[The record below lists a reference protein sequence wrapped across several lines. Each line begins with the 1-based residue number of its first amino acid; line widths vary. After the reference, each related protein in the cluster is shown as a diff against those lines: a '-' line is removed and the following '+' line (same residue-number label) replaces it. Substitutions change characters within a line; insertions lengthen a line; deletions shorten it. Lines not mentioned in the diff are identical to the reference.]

1 MAGDTSSPEYS
12 AEYKKAEQ
20 AALRLIA
27 RAEQCSWVLVYKLEK
42 KKFNPQI
49 IKDLIRHLEELDLV
63 NDLRY
68 AQLWLKTRIRNGN
81 KAPHMLNMQLMAKGL
96 DRETVKAALD
106 SALTPEAETALLR
119 SCIVKFDQYKNKNK
133 NKINKNNIKTA
144 IRSFLKMQ
152 GFSADAIN
160 LYMEEL

>member
-1 MAGDTSSPEYS
+1 MAGDASSPEYR
-12 AEYKKAEQ
+12 AEYTKAEQ

-27 RAEQCSWVLVYKLEK
+27 RAEQCSWVLTYKLEK
-42 KKFNPQI
+42 KKFNPHI
-49 IKDLIRHLEELDLV
+49 IKDLIKHLEELDLV

-68 AQLWLKTRIRNGN
+68 AQLWLKSKIRNGN
-81 KAPHMLNMQLMAKGL
+81 KAPRMLNMQLIAKGL
-96 DRETVKAALD
+96 DREIVKTALD
-106 SALTPEAETALLR
+106 SVLTLEAETALLR
-119 SCIVKFDQYKNKNK
+119 RCITKFDQYKNN
-133 NKINKNNIKTA
+133 INKNNTKTA

>member
-1 MAGDTSSPEYS
+1 MAGDASSPEYT

-20 AALRLIA
+20 TALRLIA
-27 RAEQCSWVLVYKLEK
+27 RAEQCSRVLVYKLEK
-42 KKFNPQI
+42 KKFNPHI
-49 IKDLIRHLEELDLV
+49 IKDLIGHLEELDLV

-81 KAPHMLNMQLMAKGL
+81 KAPRMLNMLLLNKGL
-96 DRETVKAALD
+96 DRETVKTALD
-106 SALTPEAETALLR
+106 SAFTPEAETALLR
-119 SCIVKFDQYKNKNK
+119 RCIAKFDHDKNKN
-133 NKINKNNIKTA
+133 NTKTA
-144 IRSFLKMQ
+144 LRSFLKMQ